1 MVCCGI
7 KQEIQE
13 FKAEFNSLL
22 IHLKNE
28 IQMKFGNINNKLNET
43 ENNIKSSITKQVNE
57 SVIGIKESI
66 IDTLK
71 EENQLLKRKVLKLE
85 HKFSQSKAHTNNL
98 EIQGIP
104 SNVSDDAW
112 KDKVINIFHLL
123 NKNVNKNDIED
134 CHRLRKAVPKNTIV
148 RFVNRKFC
156 CEVFKLRKANSTKF
170 GF

>member
-1 MVCCGI
+1 MVIFVIVKITEHSTRLGGV
-7 KQEIQE
+7 KQKILE
-13 FKAEFNSLL
+13 FKDEFKSLL
-22 IHLKNE
+22 VDLKNE
-28 IQMKFGNINNKLNET
+28 IQM
-43 ENNIKSSITKQVNE
+43 NIKSNITEQVNE

-71 EENQLLKRKVLKLE
+71 EENKLLKRKVLKLE
-85 HKFSQSKAHTNNL
+85 HKFSQSEAHTNNL

-156 CEVFKLRKANSTKF
+156 CEVFNLRKANSTKF

>member
-1 MVCCGI
+1 M
-7 KQEIQE
+7 
-13 FKAEFNSLL
+13 
-22 IHLKNE
+22 
-28 IQMKFGNINNKLNET
+28 
-43 ENNIKSSITKQVNE
+43 
-57 SVIGIKESI
+57 
-66 IDTLK
+66 
-71 EENQLLKRKVLKLE
+71 KRKVLKLE

-123 NKNVNKNDIED
+123 NKNVNKNDIDD